1 MPEKRLGVGFIG
13 SGFNARFHLQA
24 FQAVRDADVLGVW
37 SPSAKHAEE
46 TAALAR
52 RLDVGRAKAFP
63 SIAQLVADP
72 AIDAVWLCGANFAR
86 VANVEEIA
94 DTIAR
99 GKGEL
104 KGIACEKP
112 LARNVAEAKRVAA
125 LVTEAGIAHGYLENQ
140 AFAPA
145 ITQGRANTW
154 ARGASL
160 TGRPYLA
167 RAAEEHS
174 GPHTPW
180 FWRGELPVGGL
191 LHDMMCHSAPVV
203 RHPLTKPGAPPSSR
217 RPARVTGPIA
227 SPQGTRPPDAKRLPP
242 LMGEDVGL

>member
-1 MPEKRLGVGFIG
+1 MPEKRLGLGFIG

-24 FQAVRDADVLGVW
+24 FPAVRDADVLGVW
-37 SPSAKHAEE
+37 SPSAKHADEA
-46 TAALAR
+46 AALAR
-52 RLDVGRAKAFP
+52 RLDVGGAKAFP

-72 AIDAVWLCGANFAR
+72 AIDAVWLCGPNFAR
-86 VANVEEIA
+86 VENVEEIA

-112 LARNVAEAKRVAA
+112 LARNVAEAKRVAE
-125 LVTEAGIAHGYLENQ
+125 LVKQAGIAHGYLENQ

-145 ITQGRANTW
+145 IAQGRAIAW

-174 GPHTPW
+174 GPHMPW
-180 FWRGELPVGGL
+180 FWRGELQGGGVL
-191 LHDMMCHSAPVV
+191 NDMMCHSALVV
-203 RHPLTKPGAPPSSR
+203 RYLLTKPEAPLSTVNPVRISAHIASLTWS
-217 RPARVTGPIA
+217 RPASVA
-227 SPQGTRPPDAKRLPP
+227 RLKST
-242 LMGEDVGL
+242 MGK

>member
-24 FQAVRDADVLGVW
+24 CQAVRDADVLGVW

-72 AIDAVWLCGANFAR
+72 AIDAVWLCGPNFAR

-112 LARNVAEAKRVAA
+112 LARNVVEAKRVAA

-145 ITQGRANTW
+145 ITQGRAITW

-180 FWRGELPVGGL
+180 FWRGGPQGGGGVN
-191 LHDMMCHSAPVV
+191 DMIGPSGPGV
-203 RHPLTKPGAPPSSR
+203 RHPLTKPGAPAASVRAAR
-217 RPARVTGPIA
+217 RNGR
-227 SPQGTRPPDAKRLPP
+227 
-242 LMGEDVGL
+242 